1 MQVFLFHNKEFGEIY
16 IGSSNVSRS
25 ALTSGI
31 EWNYHFDI
39 LRDKDNFKRFYDNFE
54 DLFYNYSIIIN
65 DEVLRQYS
73 REWKKPALQKDLDRY
88 DTNDHDTQVHAL
100 FQPRGAQIEALYAL
114 KNSRR
119 GRGQG
124 ASLRCDRCW

>member
-54 DLFYNYSIIIN
+54 DLFYNHSIIIN